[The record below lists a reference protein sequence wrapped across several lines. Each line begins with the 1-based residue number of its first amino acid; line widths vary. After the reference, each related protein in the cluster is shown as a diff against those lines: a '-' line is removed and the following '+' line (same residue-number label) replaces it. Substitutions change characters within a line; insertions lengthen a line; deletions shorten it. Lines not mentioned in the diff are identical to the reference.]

1 MKLKIFKI
9 RLAEEHIEMDEKSMN
24 DFMKNHEIFEMSSQ
38 MLSDQ
43 EKFWSILIRYEE
55 KKTVVQEVAQESYI
69 PADPE
74 YLSSDE
80 IKMLDSLKLW
90 RSDKAKEQNIPHY
103 MIASNKELFAVVK
116 FKPAKKEE
124 LIEIKGFG
132 KYKIENFGSEIIEIL
147 EQL

>member
-1 MKLKIFKI
+1 MKIKIFKI
-9 RLAEEHIEMDEKSMN
+9 RLAEEHIDKDENIMN
-24 DFMKNHEIFEMSSQ
+24 NFMQIHEIFEISSQ

-43 EKFWSILIRYEE
+43 ENFWSILIRYEE
-55 KKTVVQEVAQESYI
+55 KKTVVQEVAQENYI
-69 PADPE
+69 PADAE
-74 YLSSDE
+74 HLSSDE
-80 IKMLDSLKLW
+80 MKMLDSLKLW